1 LPGGGAMLFLIG
13 EDRECCVKQK
23 WTWRYL
29 HDTAASSK
37 RVTLTHPPTSH
48 FS

>member
-1 LPGGGAMLFLIG
+1 MLFLIG

-37 RVTLTHPPTSH
+37 RGTLTHPPISH